1 MDDLPGNPADYV
13 VLICPPGAEAAP
25 ISHGPV
31 SYQAFPEEP
40 GNAHSR
46 WLVRVPRFAAYHFCR
61 VGGFVPRDPQ

>member
-13 VLICPPGAEAAP
+13 VLICPPGAETAP

-31 SYQAFPEEP
+31 GYQAYPEEP

-46 WLVRVPRFAAYHFCR
+46 WLVKVPRHVSFYLR
-61 VGGFVPRDPQ
+61 EKGGFWPLDPQ